1 MIEDMKDEDIL
12 DKARMEGMN
21 QGIWLAVQEL
31 AHDGRWTQAAEE
43 LVSSCGLTEDECREL
58 QEESGSFNDEM
69 LDFINSVFGHE
80 DMINNS
86 ITLENIGYHKIGSIF
101 KYNIGS
107 KEVELEVVESS
118 DASCEGCVFNNSKNY
133 YCKDLVIK
141 VDTEYQQ
148 KMEAV
153 IREIVPG
160 MPEGNVRHAAEC
172 MCTDRMGS
180 MMDIDIYILKEED
193 RPYEC
198 HYLKDLLEDR
208 VARIAKMHEDESYT
222 YNMDDNYWC
231 ATCGSHSHKK
241 DSKTGYCWHCDTV
254 NWVKEDGKDVGI

>member
-1 MIEDMKDEDIL
+1 MSLI
-12 DKARMEGMN
+12 DK
-21 QGIWLAVQEL
+21 
-31 AHDGRWTQAAEE
+31 
-43 LVSSCGLTEDECREL
+43 
-58 QEESGSFNDEM
+58 
-69 LDFINSVFGHE
+69 
-80 DMINNS
+80 
-86 ITLENIGYHKIGSIF
+86 LE
-101 KYNIGS
+101 
-107 KEVELEVVESS
+107 
-118 DASCEGCVFNNSKNY
+118 
-133 YCKDLVIK
+133 DLVVK

-231 ATCGSHSHKK
+231 ATCGSHSHKRIPRQ
-241 DSKTGYCWHCDTV
+241 GI
-254 NWVKEDGKDVGI
+254 VGIMIQLIGLKRMGRMLEYKNKQLYNKEE